1 MAFTVVDFQDL
12 VKLLG
17 EHPEWQAELRRL
29 LVGDQLAAIDAR
41 LEALVEAQ
49 QRTEQ
54 SLDAL
59 ARRTDELAA
68 RTDELAARMDALVAR
83 MDAFIE
89 RMDAFSAEQR
99 RMGIDIAGMKG
110 DAVESRY
117 RTNLPSYLGRQMKQM
132 RLVIPTDLDLVSAA
146 GDAGTLTDREWD
158 ALTHIDVLFSGALRS
173 SSTPVLVAVEA
184 SAVIDAYDVERA
196 IERAAILARLG
207 YKTIPAVGGDQ
218 IISNARRTTKEQ
230 GVAVLLGGKVEYWP
244 ESAA

>member
-59 ARRTDELAA
+59 AR